1 MNAVTDTDLSAWS
14 RAVSKLIEEA
24 GRSVVAVRS
33 EAYRVN
39 SGVVIG
45 PDLIAVNDHALRRE
59 GALTVHLPDDEQ
71 TSATILGRDPSVDV
85 AILKTESNTLTP
97 VTPEPDDE
105 LRPGAFAVVVGRTL
119 DAGLS
124 ASTGILG
131 AVSGPKRTWRA
142 GTLDRFLRLDANVYP
157 SQNGAPVVSATGRF
171 IGMANAALLRHSAV
185 AVPLATLLRVSGELQ
200 REGRIRK
207 GYIGV
212 GLQPVRIPEHLRK
225 KQMAGE
231 TGLMVIS
238 VEPAS
243 PAEQAGLQLG
253 DVVTA
258 AAGQNVAD
266 VDDLQAVL
274 CGEAVGKPVRLALL
288 RAGEPAEVEVVVGER
303 ANRRR

>member
-1 MNAVTDTDLSAWS
+1 MNAVVETDLSAWS

-59 GALTVHLPDDEQ
+59 GALTVHLPNGER

-85 AILKTESNTLTP
+85 GILKTEANTLTP

-142 GTLDRFLRLDANVYP
+142 GTLERFLRLDANVYP
-157 SQNGAPVVSATGRF
+157 SQNGAAVVSATGRF

-185 AVPLATLLRVSGELQ
+185 AVPLATLLRVSGELA

-225 KQMAGE
+225 KQVAGE

-238 VEPAS
+238 VEPSS

-258 AAGQNVAD
+258 AAGQNIAD

-274 CGEAVGKPVRLALL
+274 SGEAVGKPVRLSLL

>member
-1 MNAVTDTDLSAWS
+1 MNPVSEPDLRAWS
-14 RAVSKLIEEA
+14 HAVSKLIEEA
-24 GRSVVAVRS
+24 GTSVVAVRS

-39 SGVVIG
+39 SGVVIA

-59 GALTVHLPDDEQ
+59 GALTVHLPDGGRS
-71 TSATILGRDPSVDV
+71 SATILGRDPSVDV
-85 AILKTESNTLTP
+85 AILKTETGALTP

-105 LRPGAFAVVVGRTL
+105 LRPGAFVVVVGRTL

-157 SQNGAPVVSATGRF
+157 SQNGAAVISAAGKF
-171 IGMANAALLRHSAV
+171 VGMANAALLRHSAV
-185 AVPLATLLRVSGELQ
+185 AVPLATLRRVADELV

-207 GYIGV
+207 GYLGV

-225 KQMAGE
+225 KTTAAE

-243 PAEQAGLQLG
+243 PAEEAGLQLG
-253 DVVTA
+253 DVLTA
-258 AAGQNVAD
+258 ASGQAIAD
-266 VDDLQAVL
+266 VDDLQAAL
-274 CGEAVGKPVRLALL
+274 GGEAVGKPVRVSLL
-288 RAGEPAEVEVVVGER
+288 RAGEPAEVEIVVGER
-303 ANRRR
+303 ASRRK